1 MKNTIQKEWEM
12 QKYTFYKK
20 YRNDKKAEKQRRRI
34 KISEEI
40 SKRRKQ
46 RWDDVSVMRENFLK
60 NTIIEEDCAIIAND
74 TIFIYDYIGMFEWLS
89 VKKFMKYG

>member
-1 MKNTIQKEWEM
+1 M

>member
-1 MKNTIQKEWEM
+1 M

-74 TIFIYDYIGMFEWLS
+74 TIFIYDYIGMFE
-89 VKKFMKYG
+89 